1 MTITYQDIYNAYRKF
16 KTFVYYNG
24 QPLTL
29 RNKLADFEIK
39 MLEGENQ
46 NNDVKESFIKKF
58 KNQNKYLFDLL
69 NKETDESKKVFEA
82 WLKDIKYSIVP
93 KQLKAATATSEHFIS
108 NEVPIEDYIVQKS
121 NFIINAPIEIY
132 LISTLWTIKLG
143 RRLHRHISRDN
154 YAYRLSI
161 FDGVEQSYTEKN
173 EPISSGLMLY
183 EPYFIGYQ
191 QWRDNGLNKV
201 SQALKNKEN
210 AVILSL
216 DIKRY
221 FYNIKINAI
230 EILKTFLNGD
240 EKLEEEEE
248 RLCRLLQRIH
258 EQYACVFNKSNFNG
272 NDKVLLPIGLP
283 SSGLLGNLVLK
294 PFDDYVRNYVTPT
307 YYGRYVDDILLVFS
321 GKGMKITKHPE
332 SKSFIDSFI
341 SDHLVYEK
349 DVNSSSGI
357 KVRFLREYIEKKSAS
372 NNRKNESN
380 LNNNS
385 TDEENPNPDLNRINY
400 FIESGDS
407 KLQIQLS
414 KVIMEYFNCNES
426 KAAINKFKK
435 QLEKNRSEF
444 RYLPWEE
451 EINIEFDDEAFRLE
465 ISDSI
470 NKLRNIEGISED
482 KYGASKY
489 LAKKIFLS
497 TLPFEP
503 DSKEDIEASAK
514 QILTYFKG
522 RTTILMNSLWEK
534 VATYFVINNQP
545 QHLEHFWKQA
555 VNAIEKIKVER
566 MEDEEE
572 NIPKIDKEEIKYELT
587 NHLKLSIAMAI
598 SIIPAI
604 LTKCFLNKNENY
616 EFSVKSKNFR
626 RTYLFRH
633 QYQYL
638 KGYCYTFAEDEDQSL
653 VGKDLISKKVGD
665 IQFESYAPYVSPV
678 FLKPH
683 EIALLHI
690 YHNLSNNQSP
700 NDQHIKALDKVFK
713 KFNYEWR
720 SLFEKECLKTV
731 GILSKYFKE
740 CVNVTNIPD
749 MNPEI
754 QIVEIKDE
762 LEENYTKPDKKI
774 GIVNWKI
781 ERSDLLKS
789 ILGQPNKSNKRR
801 EKLFEVLNYSAKKHV
816 EMLVFPETSIPVE
829 WLPLLADHAVRNNCA
844 IIGGLEFYVTPSRGE
859 IHEETYLN
867 DMAVY
872 NLSFNIFP
880 VRMRY
885 YDTATYVIRKKN
897 YYSPSEQ
904 QLLAA
909 YHKKEPIAAPMYH
922 LIHWRKAYFSTY
934 NCFELS
940 NISDRALF
948 KSKVDFIIAIEYN
961 RDIHYFAN
969 ITESWTR
976 DLHCFIVQTNSSD
989 YGDTKVV
996 QPTQNINMDVMKVKG
1011 GDFPIVMITTLPIEE
1026 LRNYHRQDVT
1036 GQLNEKSTSFFK
1048 PTPAC
1053 YEWKWAERRIANESP
1068 SNFWFKIKSD
1078 KSSTNNNHL

>member
-1 MTITYQDIYNAYRKF
+1 MRFTDQDIYDAYRKF

-29 RNKLADFEIK
+29 RNKLAEFEIK

-46 NNDVKESFIKKF
+46 NHDAREDFIRKF
-58 KNQNKYLFDLL
+58 KNQINSLRGLL
-69 NKETDESKKVFEA
+69 NNDDEKYIKDFEG
-82 WLKDIKYSIVP
+82 WLKEIKHSLVP
-93 KQLKAATATSEHFIS
+93 KQLKETTVVNEHFIS
-108 NEVPIEDYIVQKS
+108 NEVPIEDYVVQKC
-121 NFIINAPIEIY
+121 NFIIDAPIEIY

-143 RRLHRHISRDN
+143 RRLHNHISRDN

-161 FDGVEQSYTEKN
+161 FDGVEKTDDEKYD
-173 EPISSGLMLY
+173 PVSSGLMLY
-183 EPYFIGYQ
+183 DPYFIGYQ

-201 SQALKNKEN
+201 SQALNDKEN

-221 FYNIKINAI
+221 FYNIKINVTD
-230 EILKTFLNGD
+230 LVKTFLNGD
-240 EKLEEEEE
+240 EKLKQEEE
-248 RLCRLLQRIH
+248 RLCGLLQKIH
-258 EQYACVFNKSNFNG
+258 ERYASVFSKCSL
-272 NDKVLLPIGLP
+272 KVKGKVMLPLGLP
-283 SSGLLGNLVLK
+283 SSGLLGNLTLK
-294 PFDDYVRNYVTPT
+294 PFDDYVRNHVTPT

-321 GKGMKITKHPE
+321 GKGLKITKHQE
-332 SKSFIDSFI
+332 SGSFIDGFI
-341 SDHLVYEK
+341 SDHLVTYGE
-349 DVNSSSGI
+349 DVHSSSGTT
-357 KVRFLREYIEKKSAS
+357 VRFSRTLALKDGTSTKRKTVVKANINKSEGEDNSNPKTNEISYSIE
-372 NNRKNESN
+372 
-380 LNNNS
+380 
-385 TDEENPNPDLNRINY
+385 
-400 FIESGDS
+400 FGDS
-407 KLQIQLS
+407 KFQIQLS

-451 EINIEFDDEAFRLE
+451 EINLEFDDEAFRLE
-465 ISDSI
+465 LSDSI

-503 DSKEDIEASAK
+503 ASKEDADASAK

-534 VATYFVINNQP
+534 VATYFVINDQP
-545 QHLEHFWKQA
+545 KHLDIFWKQA
-555 VNAIEKIKVER
+555 VNAIEKVEV
-566 MEDEEE
+566 EKADEESA
-572 NIPKIDKEEIKYELT
+572 NIPDLDKTQVRKALKE
-587 NHLKLSIAMAI
+587 HLKLSIAMAM
-598 SIIPAI
+598 SIVPGM
-604 LTKCFLNKNENY
+604 LSKCLLKNDKELRTMS
-616 EFSVKSKNFR
+616 ENFR
-626 RTYLFRH
+626 RAYLFRH

-638 KGYCYTFAEDEDQSL
+638 KGYCYTLEKDSNKSL
-653 VGKDLISKKVGD
+653 VGKNLISEKVEA
-665 IQFESYAPYVSPV
+665 IQLKSYAPYVSPV

-683 EIALLHI
+683 EITLLHI
-690 YHNLSNNQSP
+690 YHRLSTQQSSNSIEP
-700 NDQHIKALDKVFK
+700 KLFDIIKVEALNEVFRI
-713 KFNYEWR
+713 FNYEWR
-720 SLFEKECLKTV
+720 GLFQNELERNNEV
-731 GILSKYFKE
+731 HSKYFKE
-740 CVNVTNIPD
+740 CLKVTNVD
-749 MNPEI
+749 KSGLAI
-754 QIVEIKDE
+754 QIAEINDE
-762 LEENYTKPDKKI
+762 LENFDINPDKRL

-781 ERSDLLKS
+781 EQEDLIKS
-789 ILGQPNKSNKRR
+789 IIGKPNKSNRR
-801 EKLFEVLNYSAKKHV
+801 RQKLFEVLNYSAKKQV

-829 WLPLLADHAVRNNCA
+829 WLPLIADHSVRNNCA
-844 IIGGLEFYVTPSRGE
+844 IIGGMEFYVTPSKGKTNE
-859 IHEETYLN
+859 KDYLEG
-867 DMAVY
+867 MEAY

-880 VRMRY
+880 VKMRC
-885 YDTATYVIRKKN
+885 YDTAAFVIRKKN
-897 YYSPSEQ
+897 YYAPSEQ

-909 YHKKEPIAAPMYH
+909 YHKKEPNIEPMYH

-940 NISDRALF
+940 NISDRAIF
-948 KSKVDFIIAIEYN
+948 KSKVDFIVAIEYN

-996 QPTQNINMDVMKVKG
+996 QPTKNIYMDVMKIKG
-1011 GDFPIVMITTLPIEE
+1011 GDFPIVMITTLHIDE
-1026 LRNYHRQDVT
+1026 LRKYHRQDVS
-1036 GQLNEKSTSFFK
+1036 GQLNEKSSPFYK

-1068 SNFWFKIKSD
+1068 SADWFL
-1078 KSSTNNNHL
+1078 N

>member
-1 MTITYQDIYNAYRKF
+1 MNNTVRFMRFTDQDIYDAYRKF

-29 RNKLADFEIK
+29 RNKLAEFEIK
-39 MLEGENQ
+39 MLEGENH
-46 NNDVKESFIKKF
+46 NNDAREDFIRKF
-58 KNQNKYLFDLL
+58 KNQIDSLCGLL
-69 NKETDESKKVFEA
+69 NNDDEKYTKDFEG
-82 WLKDIKYSIVP
+82 WLKDIKYSLVP
-93 KQLKAATATSEHFIS
+93 KQLKETTVVNEHFIS
-108 NEVPIEDYIVQKS
+108 NEVPIEDYIVQKC
-121 NFIINAPIEIY
+121 NFIIDAPIEIY

-143 RRLHRHISRDN
+143 RRLHNHISRDN

-161 FDGVEQSYTEKN
+161 FDGVEKTYDEKYDTV
-173 EPISSGLMLY
+173 SSGLMLY
-183 EPYFIGYQ
+183 DPYFIGYQ

-201 SQALKNKEN
+201 SQALNNKEN

-221 FYNIKINAI
+221 FYNIKINVTD
-230 EILKTFLNGD
+230 LVKTFLNGD
-240 EKLEEEEE
+240 EKLKQEEE
-248 RLCRLLQRIH
+248 RLCGLLQRIH
-258 EQYACVFNKSNFNG
+258 ERYANVFSKFSL
-272 NDKVLLPIGLP
+272 KVKGKVMLPLGLP
-283 SSGLLGNLVLK
+283 SSGLLGNLTLK

-321 GKGMKITKHPE
+321 GKGLKITKHQE
-332 SKSFIDSFI
+332 SASYIDGFI
-341 SDHLVYEK
+341 SDHLVTYEK
-349 DVNSSSGI
+349 GANISSSI
-357 KVRFLREYIEKKSAS
+357 AVRFLRNPVPSNRRGSEGKANTNSSEGEDNSICKGNGISYSIE
-372 NNRKNESN
+372 
-380 LNNNS
+380 
-385 TDEENPNPDLNRINY
+385 
-400 FIESGDS
+400 FGDS
-407 KLQIQLS
+407 KFQIQLS

-426 KAAINKFKK
+426 RAAINKFKK

-451 EINIEFDDEAFRLE
+451 EINLEFDDEAFRLE

-497 TLPFEP
+497 TLPFDP
-503 DSKEDIEASAK
+503 VSKEDTEASAK

-545 QHLEHFWKQA
+545 KHLEYFWKQA
-555 VNAIEKIKVER
+555 ITAIEKVTVENTEDDPD
-566 MEDEEE
+566 MPKFDEEE
-572 NIPKIDKEEIKYELT
+572 VKSELT

-598 SIIPAI
+598 SIIPTI
-604 LTKCFLNKNENY
+604 LTRCFINKKEND
-616 EFSVKSKNFR
+616 EFRIKSMNFR

-638 KGYCYTFAEDEDQSL
+638 KGYCYTFNNDEGQSL
-653 VGKDLISKKVGD
+653 VGKNLISEKVED
-665 IQFESYAPYVSPV
+665 IQLGSYAPYVSPV

-690 YHNLSNNQSP
+690 YHQLSNNISP
-700 NDQHIKALDKVFK
+700 NHLDITTLDEIFRH
-713 KFNYEWR
+713 FNYEWR
-720 SLFEKECLKTV
+720 NLFQNEAIIIKNTN
-731 GILSKYFKE
+731 SKYFRDCLKVVE
-740 CVNVTNIPD
+740 TEYS
-749 MNPEI
+749 NPII
-754 QIVEIKDE
+754 QIVEINDE
-762 LEENYTKPDKKI
+762 QNECHLNSDKRI

-781 ERSDLLKS
+781 EQTDLIKS
-789 ILGQPNKSNKRR
+789 ILGQPNKSNHRR
-801 EKLFEVLNYSAKKHV
+801 EKLFEVLNYSAKKNV

-829 WLPLLADHAVRNNCA
+829 WLPLLADHSVRNNCA
-844 IIGGLEFYVTPSRGE
+844 IIGGLEFYVTPSKGKTNE
-859 IHEETYLN
+859 KDYLEG
-867 DMAVY
+867 MEAY

-880 VRMRY
+880 VKMRC
-885 YDTATYVIRKKN
+885 YDTAAFVIRKKN
-897 YYSPSEQ
+897 YYAPSEQ

-909 YHKKEPIAAPMYH
+909 YHKKEPNIEPMYH

-940 NISDRALF
+940 NISDRAIF
-948 KSKVDFIIAIEYN
+948 KSKVDFIVAIEYN
-961 RDIHYFAN
+961 RDIHYFTN

-996 QPTQNINMDVMKVKG
+996 QPTKNIYMDVMKIKG
-1011 GDFPIVMITTLPIEE
+1011 GDFPIVMITTLHIDE
-1026 LRNYHRQDVT
+1026 LRKYHRQDVS
-1036 GQLNEKSTSFFK
+1036 GQLNEKSSPFYK

-1068 SNFWFKIKSD
+1068 SAGWFL
-1078 KSSTNNNHL
+1078 N

>member
-1 MTITYQDIYNAYRKF
+1 MRVTDQDIYDAYRKF

-29 RNKLADFEIK
+29 RNKLAEFEIK
-39 MLEGENQ
+39 MLEGEIQ
-46 NNDVKESFIKKF
+46 NNYAREDFIRKF
-58 KNQNKYLFDLL
+58 KNQIDSLSGLL
-69 NKETDESKKVFEA
+69 NNDDEKYTKDFEG
-82 WLKDIKYSIVP
+82 WLKEIKYSLVP
-93 KQLKAATATSEHFIS
+93 KQLKDTNVVEKYFIS
-108 NEVPIEDYIVQKS
+108 NEVPIEDYVVQKC
-121 NFIINAPIEIY
+121 NFIIDAPIEIY

-143 RRLHRHISRDN
+143 QRLHNHISRDN

-161 FDGVEQSYTEKN
+161 FDGVEKPDNEKYAHV
-173 EPISSGLMLY
+173 SSGLMLY
-183 EPYFIGYQ
+183 DPYFIGYQ
-191 QWRDNGLNKV
+191 QWRDNSLKKV
-201 SQALKNKEN
+201 SQALNDKEN

-221 FYNIKINAI
+221 FYNIRINVTQI
-230 EILKTFLNGD
+230 VKTFLNRD
-240 EKLEEEEE
+240 EELEQEEE
-248 RLCRLLQRIH
+248 RLCGLLQRIH
-258 EQYACVFNKSNFNG
+258 ERYASVFSKFSS
-272 NDKVLLPIGLP
+272 KVKGKVMLPLGLP
-283 SSGLLGNLVLK
+283 SSGLLGNLTLK

-321 GKGMKITKHPE
+321 GKGLKITKHQE
-332 SKSFIDSFI
+332 SGSFIDGFI
-341 SDHLVYEK
+341 SDHLVTYGES
-349 DVNSSSGI
+349 VNSSGST
-357 KVRFLREYIEKKSAS
+357 VRFSRTPVYKDETSTKRKTGEKA
-372 NNRKNESN
+372 NM
-380 LNNNS
+380 NS
-385 TDEENPNPDLNRINY
+385 FEGEDNPNPKENGISY
-400 FIESGDS
+400 SIEFGDS
-407 KLQIQLS
+407 KFQIQLS

-426 KAAINKFKK
+426 RAAINKFKK

-451 EINIEFDDEAFRLE
+451 EINLEFDDEAFRLE

-497 TLPFEP
+497 TLPFESV
-503 DSKEDIEASAK
+503 SKEDTEASAR

-545 QHLEHFWKQA
+545 KHLECFWKQA
-555 VNAIEKIKVER
+555 MKAIEKITVEKTD
-566 MEDEEE
+566 DEINMPEF
-572 NIPKIDKEEIKYELT
+572 DKERVKDELKR
-587 NHLKLSIAMAI
+587 HLKLSIAMAI
-598 SIIPAI
+598 SIIPSI
-604 LTKCFLNKNENY
+604 LTKCFINKKENE
-616 EFSVKSKNFR
+616 ELRIKSMNFR

-638 KGYCYTFAEDEDQSL
+638 KGYCYTFANDESQSL
-653 VGKDLISKKVGD
+653 VGKDLISEQVED
-665 IQFESYAPYVSPV
+665 IQLDSYAPYVSPV

-683 EIALLHI
+683 EIALLNI
-690 YHNLSNNQSP
+690 YHQLSINQFSNLLDVEN
-700 NDQHIKALDKVFK
+700 LDKIFRG
-713 KFNYEWR
+713 FNYEWR
-720 SLFEKECLKTV
+720 NLFQNETMVIDNTRSE
-731 GILSKYFKE
+731 YFKN
-740 CVNVTNIPD
+740 CLNVAAKDGNGKPA
-749 MNPEI
+749 I
-754 QIVEIKDE
+754 QIVEINDE
-762 LEENYTKPDKKI
+762 QNDGNINSDKRI

-781 ERSDLLKS
+781 EQTDLIKS
-789 ILGQPNKSNKRR
+789 ILGQPNKTHHRR
-801 EKLFEVLNYSAKKHV
+801 EKLFDVLNYSTKKSV

-844 IIGGLEFYVTPSRGE
+844 IIGGLEFYVTPSKGKSNE
-859 IHEETYLN
+859 KDYLEG
-867 DMAVY
+867 MEAY

-880 VRMRY
+880 MKMRC
-885 YDTATYVIRKKN
+885 YDTAAFVMRKKN
-897 YYSPSEQ
+897 YYAPSEQ

-909 YHKKEPIAAPMYH
+909 YHKTEPNVEPMYH

-940 NISDRALF
+940 NISDRAIF
-948 KSKVDFIIAIEYN
+948 KSKVDFIVAIEYN

-996 QPTQNINMDVMKVKG
+996 QPTKNIHMDVMKIKG
-1011 GDFPIVMITTLPIEE
+1011 GDFPIVMITTLHIDE
-1026 LRNYHRQDVT
+1026 LRKYHRQDVR
-1036 GQLNEKSTSFFK
+1036 GQLNEKSSPFFK

-1068 SNFWFKIKSD
+1068 LQDWF
-1078 KSSTNNNHL
+1078 

>member
-1 MTITYQDIYNAYRKF
+1 MTITVQDIYDAYRKF

-29 RNKLADFEIK
+29 RNKLAEFEIK
-39 MLEGENQ
+39 MLEGENR
-46 NNDVKESFIKKF
+46 NNDAREDFIRKF
-58 KNQNKYLFDLL
+58 KNQIDSLSGLL
-69 NKETDESKKVFEA
+69 NNDDEKYTKDFEG
-82 WLKDIKYSIVP
+82 WLKDIKYSLVP
-93 KQLKAATATSEHFIS
+93 KQLKETTVVNEHFIS
-108 NEVPIEDYIVQKS
+108 NEVPIEDYIVQKC
-121 NFIINAPIEIY
+121 NFIIDAPIEIY

-143 RRLHRHISRDN
+143 QRLHNHISRDN

-161 FDGVEQSYTEKN
+161 FDGVEKTDDEKYDSV
-173 EPISSGLMLY
+173 SSGLMLY
-183 EPYFIGYQ
+183 DPYFIGYQ

-201 SQALKNKEN
+201 SQALNNKEN

-221 FYNIKINAI
+221 FYNIKINVTD
-230 EILKTFLNGD
+230 LVKTFLNGD
-240 EKLEEEEE
+240 EKLKQEEE
-248 RLCRLLQRIH
+248 RLCGLLQRIH
-258 EQYACVFNKSNFNG
+258 ERYASVFSKFSL
-272 NDKVLLPIGLP
+272 KVKGKVMLPLGLP
-283 SSGLLGNLVLK
+283 SSGLLGNLTLK

-321 GKGMKITKHPE
+321 GKGLKITKHQE
-332 SKSFIDSFI
+332 SGSYIDGFI
-341 SDHLVYEK
+341 SDHLVTYEK
-349 DVNSSSGI
+349 GANISSSTT
-357 KVRFLREYIEKKSAS
+357 VRFLRNSAPSNRRESEGKANTNSSEVEEDDSISKDNGISYSIE
-372 NNRKNESN
+372 
-380 LNNNS
+380 
-385 TDEENPNPDLNRINY
+385 
-400 FIESGDS
+400 FGDS
-407 KLQIQLS
+407 KFQIQLS

-451 EINIEFDDEAFRLE
+451 EINLEFDDEAFRLE
-465 ISDSI
+465 MSDSI

-497 TLPFEP
+497 TLPFDP
-503 DSKEDIEASAK
+503 VSKEDTEASAK

-545 QHLEHFWKQA
+545 KHLEYFWKQA
-555 VNAIEKIKVER
+555 ITAIEKVTVENTEDDSD
-566 MEDEEE
+566 MPKFDEEDVK
-572 NIPKIDKEEIKYELT
+572 NELT
-587 NHLKLSIAMAI
+587 KHLKLSIAMAI
-598 SIIPAI
+598 SIIPTI
-604 LTKCFLNKNENY
+604 LTKCFINKKEND
-616 EFSVKSKNFR
+616 EFRIKSMTFR

-638 KGYCYTFAEDEDQSL
+638 KGYCYTFTNDAGQSL
-653 VGKDLISKKVGD
+653 VGKNLISEKVED
-665 IQFESYAPYVSPV
+665 IQLGSHAPYVSPV

-690 YHNLSNNQSP
+690 YHQLSNNLSP
-700 NDQHIKALDKVFK
+700 NHLDITTLDEIFRH
-713 KFNYEWR
+713 FNYEWR
-720 SLFEKECLKTV
+720 NLFQNEAIIIKNTN
-731 GILSKYFKE
+731 SKYFKDCLKVVE
-740 CVNVTNIPD
+740 TEHS
-749 MNPEI
+749 NPII
-754 QIVEIKDE
+754 QIVEINDE
-762 LEENYTKPDKKI
+762 QNECQLNSDKRI

-781 ERSDLLKS
+781 EQTDLIKS
-789 ILGQPNKSNKRR
+789 ILGQPNKSNHRR
-801 EKLFEVLNYSAKKHV
+801 EKLFEVLNYSAKKNV

-829 WLPLLADHAVRNNCA
+829 WLPLLADHSVRNNCA
-844 IIGGLEFYVTPSRGE
+844 IIGGLEFYVTPSKGKTNE
-859 IHEETYLN
+859 KDYLEG
-867 DMAVY
+867 MEAY

-880 VRMRY
+880 VKMRC
-885 YDTATYVIRKKN
+885 YDTAAFVIRKKN
-897 YYSPSEQ
+897 YYAPSEQ

-909 YHKKEPIAAPMYH
+909 YHKKEPNIEPMYH

-940 NISDRALF
+940 NISDRAIF
-948 KSKVDFIIAIEYN
+948 KSKVDFIVAIEYN

-996 QPTQNINMDVMKVKG
+996 QPTKNIHMDVMKIKG
-1011 GDFPIVMITTLPIEE
+1011 GDFPIVMITTLRIDE
-1026 LRNYHRQDVT
+1026 LRKYHRQDVS
-1036 GQLNEKSTSFFK
+1036 GQLNEKSSPFFK

-1053 YEWKWAERRIANESP
+1053 YEWKWAERRIDNESP
-1068 SNFWFKIKSD
+1068 SAEWFLNQK
-1078 KSSTNNNHL
+1078 

>member
-1 MTITYQDIYNAYRKF
+1 MMITDQDIYDAYRKF

-29 RNKLADFEIK
+29 RNKLAEFEIK

-46 NNDVKESFIKKF
+46 NNDVKESFVRKF
-58 KNQNKYLFDLL
+58 KKQNDSLRGLL
-69 NKETDESKKVFEA
+69 NNENESTKVFED

-93 KQLKAATATSEHFIS
+93 KQLKETTASSEHFIS
-108 NEVPIEDYIVQKS
+108 NEVPVEDYVVQKC
-121 NFIINAPIEIY
+121 NFIIDAPIEIY
-132 LISTLWTIKLG
+132 LISTLWTMKLG

-161 FDGVEQSYTEKN
+161 FDGVEQSDAEKY
-173 EPISSGLMLY
+173 EPVSSGLMLY
-183 EPYFIGYQ
+183 DPYFIGYQ

-201 SQALKNKEN
+201 SQALNNKEN

-221 FYNIKINAI
+221 FYNVKINVLDI
-230 EILKTFLNGD
+230 VKTFLNGD
-240 EKLEEEEE
+240 EKLEKGEK
-248 RLCRLLQRIH
+248 RLCELLQRIH
-258 EQYACVFNKSNFNG
+258 EQYASVFSKSSTKG
-272 NDKVLLPIGLP
+272 NEKVMLPIGLP
-283 SSGLLGNLVLK
+283 SSGLLGNLALK
-294 PFDDYVRNYVTPT
+294 PFDDYVCNYVTPT

-332 SKSFIDSFI
+332 SKSFIDGFI

-349 DVNSSSGI
+349 GVTSSSGI
-357 KVRFLREYIEKKSAS
+357 IARFLRNSAEKDATS
-372 NNRKNESN
+372 NRRKTEEKA
-380 LNNNS
+380 NNNS
-385 TDEENPNPDLNRINY
+385 SEEEYNSNPNNNGISY
-400 FIESGDS
+400 SIESGDS
-407 KLQIQLS
+407 NLQIQLS

-451 EINIEFDDEAFRLE
+451 EINLEFDDEAFRLE

-497 TLPFEP
+497 TLPFESV
-503 DSKEDIEASAK
+503 SKEDTEASAK

-534 VATYFVINNQP
+534 VATYFVINDQP
-545 QHLEHFWKQA
+545 KHLELFWRQA
-555 VNAIEKIKVER
+555 ISAIEKVKVEKT
-566 MEDEEE
+566 EDDTNMPEFNEEQV
-572 NIPKIDKEEIKYELT
+572 KDELT
-587 NHLKLSIAMAI
+587 KHLELSIAMAI
-598 SIIPAI
+598 SISPAI
-604 LTKCFLNKNENY
+604 LTKCFVNKRENKR
-616 EFSVKSKNFR
+616 FRIISKNFR

-638 KGYCYTFAEDEDQSL
+638 KGYCYTFAKDENQSL
-653 VGKDLISKKVGD
+653 VGKDLISEKVED
-665 IQFESYAPYVSPV
+665 IQLGSYAPYVSPV

-683 EIALLHI
+683 EIALLNI
-690 YHNLSNNQSP
+690 YHKLSHNQSP
-700 NDQHIKALDKVFK
+700 NVQDIEPLDRVFQ
-713 KFNYEWR
+713 KFNYGWR
-720 SLFEKECLKTV
+720 SLFKNESRPTD

-740 CVNVTNIPD
+740 CLKVTSIKNS
-749 MNPEI
+749 NPKI
-754 QIVEIKDE
+754 QIVEINDE
-762 LEENYTKPDKKI
+762 LEESSTNPDKRI

-781 ERSDLLKS
+781 EQDDLIKS
-789 ILGQPNKSNKRR
+789 ILGKPNKSNHRR
-801 EKLFEVLNYSAKKHV
+801 EKLFEVLNYSAKKNV

-844 IIGGLEFYVTPSRGE
+844 IIGGLEFYVTPSKGKINE
-859 IHEETYLN
+859 KDYLEG
-867 DMAVY
+867 MEAY

-880 VRMRY
+880 VKMRY
-885 YDTATYVIRKKN
+885 YDTAAYVIRKKN
-897 YYSPSEQ
+897 YYAPGEQ
-904 QLLAA
+904 QLLSA
-909 YHKKEPIAAPMYH
+909 YHKKEPNTEPMYH

-948 KSKVDFIIAIEYN
+948 KSKVDFIVAIEYN

-996 QPTQNINMDVMKVKG
+996 QPTKNNHMDVMKIKG
-1011 GDFPIVMITTLPIEE
+1011 GDFPIVMITTLRIEE
-1026 LRNYHRQDVT
+1026 LRKYHRQDAT
-1036 GQLNEKSTSFFK
+1036 GQLNEKSSSFFK

-1053 YEWKWAERRIANESP
+1053 YEWKWAERRIANEPP
-1068 SNFWFKIKSD
+1068 SEYWFL
-1078 KSSTNNNHL
+1078 NHK

>member
-1 MTITYQDIYNAYRKF
+1 MRFTDQDIYDAYRKF

-29 RNKLADFEIK
+29 RNKLAEFEIK
-39 MLEGENQ
+39 MLEGEIQ
-46 NNDVKESFIKKF
+46 NNDAREDFIRKF
-58 KNQNKYLFDLL
+58 KNQIDSLSGLL
-69 NKETDESKKVFEA
+69 NNDDEKYTKDFEG
-82 WLKDIKYSIVP
+82 WLKEIKYSLVP
-93 KQLKAATATSEHFIS
+93 KQLKDTIVVEEHFIS
-108 NEVPIEDYIVQKS
+108 NEVPIEDYIVQKC
-121 NFIINAPIEIY
+121 NFIIDAPIEIY
-132 LISTLWTIKLG
+132 LLSTLWTIKLG
-143 RRLHRHISRDN
+143 RRLHNHISRDN

-161 FDGVEQSYTEKN
+161 FDGVEKTEN
-173 EPISSGLMLY
+173 EKYDPVSSGLMLY
-183 EPYFIGYQ
+183 DPYFIGYQ

-201 SQALKNKEN
+201 SQALNNKEN

-221 FYNIKINAI
+221 FYNIKINVTDI
-230 EILKTFLNGD
+230 VKTFLNRD
-240 EKLEEEEE
+240 EKLEQEEE
-248 RLCRLLQRIH
+248 RLCGLLQRIH
-258 EQYACVFNKSNFNG
+258 EQYASVFCKSSSEENG
-272 NDKVLLPIGLP
+272 KVMLPIGLP
-283 SSGLLGNLVLK
+283 SSGLLGNLTLK

-321 GKGMKITKHPE
+321 GKGMKINKHQE
-332 SKSFIDSFI
+332 SKSYIDGFI
-341 SDHLVYEK
+341 SDHLVTYEK
-349 DVNSSSGI
+349 GANVSSSTT
-357 KVRFLREYIEKKSAS
+357 VRFLR
-372 NNRKNESN
+372 
-380 LNNNS
+380 
-385 TDEENPNPDLNRINY
+385 NPAPLNRRKSEGKANTNSSEWEDNSISKDNEISY
-400 FIESGDS
+400 DIELGDS

-451 EINIEFDDEAFRLE
+451 EINLEFDDEAFRLE
-465 ISDSI
+465 VSDSI

-503 DSKEDIEASAK
+503 VSKDDTEASAK

-545 QHLEHFWKQA
+545 KHLEHFWRQA
-555 VNAIEKIKVER
+555 MNAIEKVTVEKTD
-566 MEDEEE
+566 DETDMPEF
-572 NIPKIDKEEIKYELT
+572 DKERVKDELKR
-587 NHLKLSIAMAI
+587 HLKLSIAMAI
-598 SIIPAI
+598 SIIPSI
-604 LTKCFLNKNENY
+604 LTKCFVNKYENNEFRLISN
-616 EFSVKSKNFR
+616 NFR
-626 RTYLFRH
+626 RTYLIRH

-638 KGYCYTFAEDEDQSL
+638 KGYCYTFAKVEDQSL
-653 VGKDLISKKVGD
+653 VGKDLISEQVED
-665 IQFESYAPYVSPV
+665 IQLGSYAPYISPV

-683 EIALLHI
+683 EIALLNI
-690 YHNLSNNQSP
+690 YHQLSINQFSNL
-700 NDQHIKALDKVFK
+700 LDVKNLYKIFRR
-713 KFNYEWR
+713 FNYEWR
-720 SLFEKECLKTV
+720 NLFQNETMA
-731 GILSKYFKE
+731 IDNTHSKYFKNCLKVE
-740 CVNVTNIPD
+740 TKDGNG
-749 MNPEI
+749 NPAI
-754 QIVEIKDE
+754 QIVEINDE
-762 LEENYTKPDKKI
+762 QNDSNINSDKRI

-781 ERSDLLKS
+781 EQTDLIKS
-789 ILGQPNKSNKRR
+789 ILGQPNKTHHRR
-801 EKLFEVLNYSAKKHV
+801 EKLFEVLNYSAKKNV

-844 IIGGLEFYVTPSRGE
+844 IIGGLEFYVTPSKGKTNE
-859 IHEETYLN
+859 KDYLEG
-867 DMAVY
+867 MEAY

-880 VRMRY
+880 VKMRC
-885 YDTATYVIRKKN
+885 YDTAAFVIRKKN
-897 YYSPSEQ
+897 YYAPSEQ

-909 YHKKEPIAAPMYH
+909 YHKKEPKIGPMYH

-940 NISDRALF
+940 NISDRAIF
-948 KSKVDFIIAIEYN
+948 KSKVDFIVAIEYN

-996 QPTQNINMDVMKVKG
+996 QPTKNIHMDVMKIKG
-1011 GDFPIVMITTLPIEE
+1011 GDFPIVMITTLHIDE
-1026 LRNYHRQDVT
+1026 LRKYHRQDVS
-1036 GQLNEKSTSFFK
+1036 GQLNEKSSPFFK

-1068 SNFWFKIKSD
+1068 STDWF
-1078 KSSTNNNHL
+1078 

>member
-1 MTITYQDIYNAYRKF
+1 MMITYQDIYDAYRKL

-29 RNKLADFEIK
+29 RNKLSEFEIK

-46 NNDVKESFIKKF
+46 NKSAKEDFIIKF
-58 KNQNKYLFDLL
+58 KKQTDSLLGLL
-69 NKETDESKKVFEA
+69 NNDDEKNSKLFEG
-82 WLKDIKYSIVP
+82 WLKDIGYSIVP
-93 KQLKAATATSEHFIS
+93 KQLKETSNEVSEHFIS
-108 NEVPIEDYIVQKS
+108 NEVPIEDYKVEKC
-121 NFIINAPIEIY
+121 NFIIDAPIEIY
-132 LISTLWTIKLG
+132 IISTLWTIKLG
-143 RRLHRHISRDN
+143 RRLHNHISRDN

-161 FDGVEQSYTEKN
+161 FDGIEKTDD
-173 EPISSGLMLY
+173 EKYDSVSSGLMLY
-183 EPYFIGYQ
+183 DPYFIGYQ

-201 SQALKNKEN
+201 SHALNNKEN

-221 FYNIKINAI
+221 FYNVKINVTDI
-230 EILKTFLNGD
+230 VKKYIDSD
-240 EKLEEEEE
+240 EKLDPEEE
-248 RLCRLLQRIH
+248 RLCELLQRIH
-258 EQYACVFNKSNFNG
+258 EQYANVFSESGSKEKG
-272 NDKVLLPIGLP
+272 KVMLPIGLP
-283 SSGLLGNLVLK
+283 SSGLLGNLTLK
-294 PFDDYVRNYVTPT
+294 PFDDYIRNYVTPT

-321 GKGMKITKHPE
+321 GKGLKITKHQE
-332 SKSFIDSFI
+332 SGSFIDGFI
-341 SDHLVYEK
+341 SDHLVTYEK
-349 DVNSSSGI
+349 GANSSAGTT
-357 KVRFLREYIEKKSAS
+357 VRFSRTPSNKDEASIKRKSGEKDNINSSEREDNSNPKDNGISYSIE
-372 NNRKNESN
+372 
-380 LNNNS
+380 
-385 TDEENPNPDLNRINY
+385 I
-400 FIESGDS
+400 GDS
-407 KLQIQLS
+407 NLQIQLS

-451 EINIEFDDEAFRLE
+451 EINLEFDDEAFRLE

-503 DSKEDIEASAK
+503 VSKEDIEASAK

-545 QHLEHFWKQA
+545 KHLEHFWKQA
-555 VNAIEKIKVER
+555 ITAIEKVKVEKTEDDTD
-566 MEDEEE
+566 MPKFDEEE
-572 NIPKIDKEEIKYELT
+572 VKNELT
-587 NHLKLSIAMAI
+587 THLKLSIAMAI
-598 SIIPAI
+598 SIIPSI
-604 LTKCFLNKNENY
+604 LTKCFVNKPENK
-616 EFSVKSKNFR
+616 ELGNISKNFR

-638 KGYCYTFAEDEDQSL
+638 KGYCYTFTNDEDHSL
-653 VGKDLISKKVGD
+653 VGKNLISEKIED
-665 IQFESYAPYVSPV
+665 IQLGSYAPYVSPV

-690 YHNLSNNQSP
+690 YHQLSNNLSP
-700 NDQHIKALDKVFK
+700 NHLDITTLDEIFRH
-713 KFNYEWR
+713 FNYEWR
-720 SLFEKECLKTV
+720 NLFQDETV
-731 GILSKYFKE
+731 IIKNTNSKYFKDCLKVVE
-740 CVNVTNIPD
+740 TERS
-749 MNPEI
+749 NPII
-754 QIVEIKDE
+754 QIVEINDE
-762 LEENYTKPDKKI
+762 QNECNLNPDKRI

-781 ERSDLLKS
+781 EQTDLIKS
-789 ILGQPNKSNKRR
+789 ILGQPNKSNHRR
-801 EKLFEVLNYSAKKHV
+801 EKLFEVLNYSAKKNV

-829 WLPLLADHAVRNNCA
+829 WLPLLADHSVRNNCA
-844 IIGGLEFYVTPSRGE
+844 IIGGLEFYVTPSKGKTNE
-859 IHEETYLN
+859 KDYLEG
-867 DMAVY
+867 MEAY

-880 VRMRY
+880 VKMRY
-885 YDTATYVIRKKN
+885 YDTAAFVIRKKN
-897 YYSPSEQ
+897 YYAPSEQ

-909 YHKKEPIAAPMYH
+909 YHKIEPDIESMYH

-940 NISDRALF
+940 NISDRAIF
-948 KSKVDFIIAIEYN
+948 KSKVDFIVAIEYN

-996 QPTQNINMDVMKVKG
+996 QPTKNIHMDVMKIKG
-1011 GDFPIVMITTLPIEE
+1011 GDFPIVMITTLHIDE
-1026 LRNYHRQDVT
+1026 LRKYHRQDVS
-1036 GQLNEKSTSFFK
+1036 GQLNEKSSPFFK

-1068 SNFWFKIKSD
+1068 DVYWF
-1078 KSSTNNNHL
+1078 NNQNLP